1 MRRAVLAASLLAA
14 TAAVTADSAAAL
26 APGAPR
32 HVRTARA
39 ADAQPRAGAAAE
51 DWTLELVDPR
61 SKAYAALRVFR
72 DPNDGRRARL
82 ELRRGGGGFTDDY
95 IAYPPAI
102 SHSGRTWTIRF
113 SSDGSDGEIK
123 LIGARPGVTAE
134 RFGLGREAGFAEHVT
149 MSWATPVAT
158 ARASGHIR
166 MGTQNVDVGGW
177 RGSLEHRWGTYA
189 RSWHAWD
196 HAATGLV
203 HTSGGSAWMLLG
215 LNRRD
220 FLTGAGARD
229 AFWLGLLVRVTRRST
244 SFCRPRIVRRRWL
257 VSIDGPVAVESVS
270 ASCGGRRRVRFTR
283 IDDTELPGS
292 SFGEF
297 GDESRARARPAG
309 TAWIRY
315 AGHGTR

>member
-1 MRRAVLAASLLAA
+1 MPMRRAALAALLLAVA
-14 TAAVTADSAAAL
+14 TADTASAL

-32 HVRTARA
+32 HVRTARP
-39 ADAQPRAGAAAE
+39 ADEQPRAGAPAE

-82 ELRRGGGGFTDDY
+82 ELRRGKDGFTDDY
-95 IAYPPAI
+95 IVYPPAI
-102 SHSGRTWTIRF
+102 SHSGRAWTIRF
-113 SSDGSDGEIK
+113 SSETSDGEIRLK
-123 LIGARPGVTAE
+123 GARAGVTAQ
-134 RFGLGREAGFAEHVT
+134 RWGLGREAGFAEHVT

-158 ARASGHIR
+158 ARATGHIR
-166 MGTQNVDVGGW
+166 MGTQTVDIGGW

-196 HAATGLV
+196 HAGTGLI
-203 HTSGGSAWMLLG
+203 HTRGGSAWMLLG

-220 FLTGAGARD
+220 YLTGAGARD
-229 AFWLGLLVRVTRRST
+229 AFWLGLLVRVTARGT

-257 VSIDGPVAVESVS
+257 VSIDGPVAVERVT
-270 ASCGGRRRVRFTR
+270 ASCGGLRRVRFTR
-283 IDDTELPGS
+283 IDDTALPGS

-309 TAWIRY
+309 AAWIRY

>member
-1 MRRAVLAASLLAA
+1 MRRAALAALLLAVA
-14 TAAVTADSAAAL
+14 TADTASAL

-32 HVRTARA
+32 HVRTARP
-39 ADAQPRAGAAAE
+39 ADEQPRAGAPAE

-82 ELRRGGGGFTDDY
+82 ELRRGKDGFTDDY
-95 IAYPPAI
+95 IVYPPAI
-102 SHSGRTWTIRF
+102 SHSGRAWTIRF
-113 SSDGSDGEIK
+113 SSETSDGEIRLK
-123 LIGARPGVTAE
+123 GARAGVTAQ
-134 RFGLGREAGFAEHVT
+134 RWGLGREAGFAEHVT

-158 ARASGHIR
+158 ARATGHIR
-166 MGTQNVDVGGW
+166 MGTQTVDIGGW

-196 HAATGLV
+196 HAGTGLV
-203 HTSGGSAWMLLG
+203 HTGGGSAWMLFG

-220 FLTGAGARD
+220 YLTGAGARD
-229 AFWLGLLVRVTRRST
+229 AFWLGLLVRVTARGT
-244 SFCRPRIVRRRWL
+244 SFCRPRIVRRPWL
-257 VSIDGPVAVESVS
+257 VSIDGPVAVERVT
-270 ASCGGRRRVRFTR
+270 ASCGGLRRVRFTR
-283 IDDTELPGS
+283 IDDTALPGS

-309 TAWIRY
+309 AAWIRY